1 MKNKLFIWVVQEV
14 FILYEPCCFSGVE
27 GPDIHFHFMV
37 LMRSKNLLHFIKER
51 QTFITIY

>member
-14 FILYEPCCFSGVE
+14 FILYKPCCFSGVE
-27 GPDIHFHFMV
+27 GPDIHFHLMV